1 MAIATEGCI
10 VAHRRG
16 YVFDQRTALNVQDNI
31 DRGVSRDEVSA
42 QSREDLLLRSR
53 HIEIIVELGIS
64 TILHSDRALGAI
76 ECASALSGLRIDEFT
91 YLSIE
96 LERYVDTGAIID
108 CLRIDFSRLG
118 FVLGTR
124 AEKEET
130 TEQRSNS
137 E

>member
-1 MAIATEGCI
+1 MHQSPHPKEGC
-10 VAHRRG
+10 G
-16 YVFDQRTALNVQDNI
+16 
-31 DRGVSRDEVSA
+31 
-42 QSREDLLLRSR
+42 
-53 HIEIIVELGIS
+53 
-64 TILHSDRALGAI
+64 
-76 ECASALSGLRIDEFT
+76 SGLRIDECT

-96 LERYVDTGAIID
+96 LERHIDAGAIID

-118 FVLGTR
+118 FVLGAR

>member
-1 MAIATEGCI
+1 MQQAPHPKEGC
-10 VAHRRG
+10 G
-16 YVFDQRTALNVQDNI
+16 
-31 DRGVSRDEVSA
+31 
-42 QSREDLLLRSR
+42 
-53 HIEIIVELGIS
+53 
-64 TILHSDRALGAI
+64 
-76 ECASALSGLRIDEFT
+76 SGLRIDECT

-96 LERYVDTGAIID
+96 LERHIDAGAIIG

-118 FVLGTR
+118 FVLGAR